1 MENKHLDN
9 NQTLSEALWNACLLH
24 HFKYG
29 VPHSLSLSPQL
40 RVTESLHASGRASAG
55 TVWQLSHRGYESWPA
70 CGARCP
76 PLTLLLY
83 LQPFPI
89 SIRSHRARAR
99 GIPFMLHTWRKAYA
113 MCHLLTHMQSHIS
126 QQSTYI
132 LIPLHSVLV
141 LSCLHVLWA
150 KRDSA
155 VIIRTSDLRT
165 STKTTLSYDLPITQI
180 DA

>member
-76 PLTLLLY
+76 PRTLLLF

-99 GIPFMLHTWRKAYA
+99 NSLYVACLKEGICYVSPLDPHAVIFPSNL
-113 MCHLLTHMQSHIS
+113 HIS
-126 QQSTYI
+126 SSHYI
-132 LIPLHSVLV
+132 VCWCCRACMCFE
-141 LSCLHVLWA
+141 LSATVRW
-150 KRDSA
+150 
-155 VIIRTSDLRT
+155 
-165 STKTTLSYDLPITQI
+165 
-180 DA
+180 

>member
-99 GIPFMLHTWRKAYA
+99 AEFPLCCIPEGRHMLCVTSWPTCKVIFPSN
-113 MCHLLTHMQSHIS
+113 LHIS
-126 QQSTYI
+126 SSHYI
-132 LIPLHSVLV
+132 VCWCCRACMCFE
-141 LSCLHVLWA
+141 LSATVRW
-150 KRDSA
+150 
-155 VIIRTSDLRT
+155 
-165 STKTTLSYDLPITQI
+165 
-180 DA
+180 